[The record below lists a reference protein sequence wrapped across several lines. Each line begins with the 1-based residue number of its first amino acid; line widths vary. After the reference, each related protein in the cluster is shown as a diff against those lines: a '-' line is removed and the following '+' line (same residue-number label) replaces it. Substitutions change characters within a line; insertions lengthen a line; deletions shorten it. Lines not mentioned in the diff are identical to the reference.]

1 MKTPPFNYSV
11 NCSLR
16 MESPLAL
23 ELSSEVE
30 TTDYSKKTPFL
41 SPFKLQCQLQPQS
54 GIPKNTIFITLSHY
68 SVNYSF
74 RDDKT
79 KLMEIPALDYSAN
92 YSLRMEPPAILLM
105 IVRMIIII
113 IICLFIIICF
123 FCFFMDACMRDI
135 LTCMSGIPL
144 QNPPQEVSST

>member
-1 MKTPPFNYSV
+1 MRIPPFDYSANY
-11 NCSLR
+11 SLR
-16 MESPLAL
+16 MEPPLAL

-41 SPFKLQCQLQPQS
+41 SPF
-54 GIPKNTIFITLSHY
+54 GY

-113 IICLFIIICF
+113 IFVC
-123 FCFFMDACMRDI
+123 
-135 LTCMSGIPL
+135 S
-144 QNPPQEVSST
+144 

>member
-1 MKTPPFNYSV
+1 MLTVASGWSPHQYWSFHQRCQPPNSAKNTILETLNYSV
-11 NCSLR
+11 NCS
-16 MESPLAL
+16 
-23 ELSSEVE
+23 
-30 TTDYSKKTPFL
+30 
-41 SPFKLQCQLQPQS
+41 
-54 GIPKNTIFITLSHY
+54 
-68 SVNYSF
+68 F
-74 RDDKT
+74 RDDMWT

-144 QNPPQEVSST
+144 QNPPQEVFSP